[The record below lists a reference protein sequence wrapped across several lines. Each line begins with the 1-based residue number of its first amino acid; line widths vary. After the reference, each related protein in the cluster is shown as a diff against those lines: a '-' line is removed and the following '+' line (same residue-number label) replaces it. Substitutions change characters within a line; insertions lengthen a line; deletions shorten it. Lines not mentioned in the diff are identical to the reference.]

1 MILKRNPMGQAD
13 DARMPI
19 DEQRLNDLRLRH
31 RWKARGRTLVS
42 ETVLSDV
49 WNPFQDIPLRCG
61 TAALKSFRRRALP
74 AEAGAAQPDESEKWD
89 AHFRTDFALEK
100 GSQAGSSGLLCSA
113 NGQFCKPGYPQ
124 HLHDLISYKL
134 PRDNLGENAHCFA

>member
-1 MILKRNPMGQAD
+1 MVGA
-13 DARMPI
+13 
-19 DEQRLNDLRLRH
+19 
-31 RWKARGRTLVS
+31 GRTLVS

-49 WNPFQDIPLRCG
+49 WNPFQDIPFRCL

-100 GSQAGSSGLLCSA
+100 GSQAGSSGLLCLGQWSVLQARVSSA
-113 NGQFCKPGYPQ
+113 P
-124 HLHDLISYKL
+124 S
-134 PRDNLGENAHCFA
+134 